1 MPPHSSHILQPLD
14 VGCFGPLKQA
24 YGRQIETMMKTRIT
38 HITKVDFFPAFQAA
52 FQSAISE
59 KNIRGG
65 FRGTGLVPYDPES
78 VLSRLDVK
86 LRTPSPARADSELP
100 NLWVPK
106 TPNNPIEATSQTDFI
121 KTRISHHQGSSPTS
135 ILAAMDQF
143 AKGARGIMHQM
154 ALLRAEVNELREANA
169 TLSRRRRA
177 KKTRLRLSGSITVAE
192 GQELQDQREITDQ
205 IQQETQQS
213 GGRKRR
219 TETRERRCGRCRRP
233 GHNAR
238 TCQANVDMSREED
251 SD

>member
-1 MPPHSSHILQPLD
+1 MPPHSSYILQPLD
-14 VGCFGPLKQA
+14 VGCFGLLKQA
-24 YGRQIETMMKTRIT
+24 YGRQIEDMMKTRIT

-52 FQSAISE
+52 FQSAMSE
-59 KNIRGG
+59 KNIQGG

-86 LRTPSPARADSELP
+86 LRTPSPAEGDSELP

-106 TPNNPIEATSQTDFI
+106 TPNNPIEATSQTNFI
-121 KTRISHHQGSSPTS
+121 KDRISCHQGSSPTS

-154 ALLRAEVNELREANA
+154 ALLKAEVNELREANA

-177 KKTRLRLSGSITVAE
+177 KKTRLRHSGSMTVAE
-192 GQELQDQREITDQ
+192 GQELQDQREIAEQ
-205 IQQETQQS
+205 IQQETLQS
-213 GGRKRR
+213 CGRKRR
-219 TETRERRCGRCRRP
+219 TETRERRCRRCRQP

-238 TCQANVDMSREED
+238 TCKADIYMSD
-251 SD
+251 KDISD